1 MHEKIKI
8 EVQYIL
14 ECQNSNELMGRVK
27 SAIKNLDVEYSEQII
42 NSDNVSKTNGFCG
55 SPTLLINGV
64 DYEGLEEVKNIGLSC
79 RYYKDGLPSVD
90 EIKNKILSII
100 NRSSNGKDGKSYIFC
115 IGLVA
120 GTFLFK

>member
-1 MHEKIKI
+1 MKIKI

-14 ECQNSNELMGRVK
+14 ECQNSQELARRVK
-27 SAIKNLDVEYSEQII
+27 LAIKNLDVKYSEQII
-42 NSDNVSKTNGFCG
+42 DSNNITKAIGFRG
-55 SPTLLINGV
+55 SPTLLINGE
-64 DYEGLEEVKNIGLSC
+64 DYEGLKEVKNIGLSC
-79 RYYKDGLPSVD
+79 RYYKDGLPSVE

-100 NRSSNGKDGKSYIFC
+100 NRSSNGKDGKNYIFC

>member
-1 MHEKIKI
+1 MRKKIKI

-14 ECQNSNELMGRVK
+14 ECKNSKELMGNVK
-27 SAIKNLDVEYSEQII
+27 LAIKNLDVEYSEQLID
-42 NSDNVSKTNGFCG
+42 SDNVSEANGFCG
-55 SPTLLINGV
+55 SPTLLIDGV
-64 DYEGLEEVKNIGLSC
+64 DYEGLKAVKNIGLSC
-79 RYYKDGLPSVD
+79 RHYKDGLPSVD